1 MTTQQ
6 LLHILSKGEGESVE
20 FKSSF
25 NKSVIETLVGF
36 ANTKGGKIVI
46 GVSDKKEILGVSI
59 GEESVQK
66 WINEIK
72 QHTEPS
78 IIPDVEVLQLG
89 GNTVVAMEVQDFPIK
104 PISFNGRYYCRKQNS
119 NHLLSLQR

>member
-1 MTTQQ
+1 MQRIILVTSEQ
-6 LLHILSKGEGESVE
+6 LLHIENEKEDESLE

-25 NKSVIETLVGF
+25 NKSVIETIVGF

-72 QHTEPS
+72 QHPQ
-78 IIPDVEVLQLG
+78 P
-89 GNTVVAMEVQDFPIK
+89 
-104 PISFNGRYYCRKQNS
+104 
-119 NHLLSLQR
+119 

>member
-89 GNTVVAMEVQDFPIK
+89 GNTVVVMEIQDFPIK
-104 PISFNGRYYCRKQNS
+104 PISFNGRYYCQKQNS